1 MFQEHLAFYGKCLW
15 SSWVQVWGRSGILR
29 EMHFTFVCNVFQE
42 RLAFALNAFYCRVS
56 SVSRAYGILREMP
69 FIVLNLWLRRMW
81 EMPLIVVCN
90 VIQDRLAFC
99 VKCQLSP
106 FLMCFNSVY
115 HFTGNAFERP
125 ESMFEE
131 RLAFCRKSLWS
142 SWVYVWGAS
151 GFLDKCLLSSFVICL
166 KSVWHLSRTAFDHL
180 QFMFKER
187 LAFCGKCLLSSCVMC
202 LKTVGHFEWNAFDRR
217 VSCV

>member
-1 MFQEHLAFYGKCLW
+1 MPFIVVFHLFQERMAFWEKCLLLSFLMCFKERLAFCGKCLL
-15 SSWVQVWGRSGILR
+15 SSWVHDWGASGILR
-29 EMHFTFVCNVFQE
+29 EMT
-42 RLAFALNAFYCRVS
+42 
-56 SVSRAYGILREMP
+56 

-90 VIQDRLAFC
+90 VNQNRLAFWM
-99 VKCQLSP
+99 KCLLSP

-125 ESMFEE
+125 DSMFEE

-151 GFLDKCLLSSFVICL
+151 GFLREMPFILFCDLFEE
-166 KSVWHLSRTAFDHL
+166 RMAF
-180 QFMFKER
+180 
-187 LAFCGKCLLSSCVMC
+187 
-202 LKTVGHFEWNAFDRR
+202 
-217 VSCV
+217 